1 MSQFEKLKEKLKEH
15 YKNDYSSKEAD
26 FIYRFMDDFFDNEKN
41 PLNAEIRENNDE
53 ENHDSYGNEDSSLNR
68 VFYFPE
74 FDIFVQFLGT
84 RQSHVGEEWHDMREV
99 KPTTKTINTY
109 E

>member
-1 MSQFEKLKEKLKEH
+1 MSQFKKFKEKFEEIFEKENA
-15 YKNDYSSKEAD
+15 YYE
-26 FIYRFMDDFFDNEKN
+26 FIECFEEGRN
-41 PLNAEIRENNDE
+41 PLSAELKENNDNE
-53 ENHDSYGNEDSSLNR
+53 EYDSYGSEDSVLNR

-84 RQSHVGEEWHDMREV
+84 RQSHVGEEWNSMQEV
-99 KPTTKTINTY
+99 KPVTKTINTY

>member
-1 MSQFEKLKEKLKEH
+1 MSQFEEFKEKFEKTFEGRDL
-15 YKNDYSSKEAD
+15 DSKISE
-26 FIYRFMDDFFDNEKN
+26 FIYKFFDKNEN
-41 PLNAEIRENNDE
+41 PLNGEIKENNDE
-53 ENHDSYGNEDSSLNR
+53 EQYDSYGSEDSKLNR

-84 RQSHVGEEWHDMREV
+84 RQSYQGEEWDEMKEV
-99 KPTTKTINTY
+99 KPVTKTIETY

>member
-26 FIYRFMDDFFDNEKN
+26 FIYGFMYDFFDNEKN
-41 PLNAEIRENNDE
+41 PLNAELKENND
-53 ENHDSYGNEDSSLNR
+53 NIQYDSYGNEDSILKR

-74 FDIFVQFLGT
+74 FDIFVEFSGY
-84 RQSHVGEEWHDMREV
+84 RQSYAEEEWDNMKEV
-99 KPTTKTINTY
+99 KPVTKTINTY